1 MLTNNTKQHNLL
13 VTRLQQ
19 KDTHAFSE
27 LYDNYSAALY
37 GVIIKMVHNQEK
49 ANDILQDVF
58 VKIWKNIDRLDL
70 NKGSLYTWMLNITRN
85 TTIDF
90 LRSKNERV
98 KIQSTEDN
106 VALIDRNNNHTLN
119 TDTLL
124 LKELVEKLPAEQ
136 REIINLAYYCGR
148 TQEEIAEELNIP
160 LGTVKTRTRTALRE
174 LRKIMAKA

>member
-1 MLTNNTKQHNLL
+1 LLTNTEKYNSL

-37 GVIIKMVHNQEK
+37 GVITKMVHNEEK

-58 VKIWKNIDRLDL
+58 IKIWKNIDRLDL
-70 NKGSLYTWMLNITRN
+70 NKGSLYTWMLNIARN

-106 VALIDRNNNHTLN
+106 VALIDRNNNNSLN

-124 LKELVEKLPAEQ
+124 IKELVEKLPTEQ
-136 REIINLAYYCGR
+136 KEIINLAYYGGR

-160 LGTVKTRTRTALRE
+160 LGTVKTRARTALRE
-174 LRKIMAKA
+174 LRKIMTTA